1 MKGHFVQRTFHT
13 MIEAFQNCLKRFPVT
28 VCFVL
33 ALTVFL
39 CYLVATDARSED
51 KLLAVLGYYFSI
63 GTLLSLTLHLWS
75 EEIKNKVRTIVV
87 HTVAHILLIAD
98 AIFLYNLSPDQS
110 YVEIGIAHGA
120 GILALG
126 ISVFFLSFT
135 KEKNDIPSWNFTSY
149 TISSFVI
156 ANLIGYVMSGGIS
169 LLVFSLHML
178 FDVNIDNDC
187 YLYILI
193 ICSVLLPALLFLGLL
208 PQDVRKHNRQPHSSS
223 FLSGVIHFLFLPLVA
238 GYLIVLY
245 IYTARILAS
254 WELPIGWVS
263 WLVVALMAGCI
274 AIEFGLYPVRI
285 KEAKRTDE
293 WIARWM
299 PALVLPLLM
308 LMTVGIARRFND
320 YGITINRLYLI
331 TLNIWFYI
339 VCIGLFFTKARRI
352 YWIPVSFSVIF
363 LLTSV
368 LPINYASIT
377 RNTLRSDI
385 EKEIERTCKAEV
397 PLSYEEYNNWLDALP
412 KETAWQINDKF
423 LYLENWFGQKSVS
436 DLVSNVSFYN
446 AKNRY
451 KTDEDTIDTE
461 SPISYNGHTNSQ
473 KSIKLPNGYDQFI
486 SISDI
491 SVSGKD
497 ISAPYTET
505 GVIPVSLRTQT
516 ENKNDT
522 VYIDLKTLERL
533 DSSKYGEMQPTEF
546 KCNSDKALFMLTSF
560 YLTYYM
566 QEEKD
571 IRLSI
576 DGYLFKK

>member
-1 MKGHFVQRTFHT
+1 MKGHFLQRTFHT
-13 MIEAFQNCLKRFPVT
+13 MIEAFQNCLRRFPVT

-39 CYLVATDARSED
+39 CYLVATGAKSEE
-51 KLLAVLGYYFSI
+51 KLLAVWGYYFSI

-75 EEIKNKVRTIVV
+75 EELKGRGRKIVV
-87 HTVAHILLIAD
+87 HTVAHVLLIAD
-98 AIFLYNLSPDQS
+98 ALFLYNLSPDQS

-178 FDVNIDNDC
+178 FNVNIDKDC

-193 ICSVLLPALLFLGLL
+193 VCSVLLPALLFLGLL
-208 PQDVRKHNRQPHSSS
+208 PQDARKHNRQPHSSG
-223 FLSGVIHFLFLPLVA
+223 FLSGVIHFLFLPLIG

-293 WIARWM
+293 WIARWL

-339 VCIGLFFTKARRI
+339 ICIGLCFTKARRI

-368 LPINYASIT
+368 LPVNYASIT
-377 RNTLRSDI
+377 RSTLRSDI
-385 EKEIERTCKAEV
+385 EKEMERTCKAEM
-397 PLSYEEYNNWLDALP
+397 PLSYEEYNNWLDSLP

-423 LYLENWFGQKSVS
+423 MYLESWFGQKSVS
-436 DLVSNVSFYN
+436 DLVGNVSFYN
-446 AKNRY
+446 AQHRY
-451 KTDEDTIDTE
+451 KTEVEPTDSET
-461 SPISYNGHTNSQ
+461 SYNGHTNV
-473 KSIKLPNGYDQFI
+473 KNSIKLPEGYSQFI
-486 SISDI
+486 PISDVSI
-491 SVSGKD
+491 SGKD
-497 ISAPYTET
+497 VGET
-505 GVIPVSLRTQT
+505 KTGILPVFLRTQT
-516 ENKNDT
+516 ENRNDT

-533 DSSKYGEMQPTEF
+533 ASSKYGEMQPTEF

-566 QEEKD
+566 QEDKD
-571 IRLSI
+571 IKLSI